1 MESIITLRKSID
13 ARLAQLNLK
22 AQPKNLYEPIGYL
35 LALGGKRFRPLLV
48 LLTAQ
53 LRGARNPQA
62 LDPALAVEVF
72 HNFTLMH
79 DDIMDA
85 APLRRGQPA
94 VHEKWN
100 QNTAIL
106 SGDAMFVKAYQLI
119 TKMDPSYL
127 LSALDRFNETA
138 LQVCEGQ
145 QLDMDFEQLVN
156 VSQADYLEMIRLK
169 TAVLLGFS
177 MELGG
182 LIGGFDRQDQ
192 QRLYVVGENLG
203 LGFQLMDDL
212 LDVYG
217 DQQKVGKQVGGDI
230 IANKK
235 TFLMI
240 NALDLA
246 GTDVRSQLNGWISM
260 RDADPME
267 KVAGVKNIFDD
278 LGIPQLVK
286 IKMDT
291 YFDEAFRLLKTIDCD
306 KEGLDVFNNFA
317 KSLIKREG

>member
-1 MESIITLRKSID
+1 MKSIFTLRKSIN
-13 ARLAQLNLK
+13 ARLDQLNLK
-22 AQPKNLYEPIGYL
+22 AQPKNLYEPISYL

-53 LRGARNPQA
+53 LKGTYNSQI
-62 LDPALAVEVF
+62 LDPALAIEVF

-85 APLRRGQPA
+85 APLRRGKPA

-119 TKMDPSYL
+119 TKINPSHL
-127 LSALDRFNETA
+127 VLAMDRFNETA

-145 QLDMDFEQLVN
+145 QLDMDFEQLAE
-156 VSQADYLEMIRLK
+156 VSKEDYLEMIRLK

-182 LIGGFDRQDQ
+182 LMGGFNRKDQ
-192 QRLYVVGENLG
+192 HRLYGVGENLG

-230 IANKK
+230 VSNKK

-246 GTDVRSQLNGWISM
+246 RTEVRSQLDSWISM
-260 RDADPME
+260 GHADPEE
-267 KVAGVKNIFDD
+267 KVVAVKKIYDHLGVPE
-278 LGIPQLVK
+278 LLK
-286 IKMDT
+286 IKMDA
-291 YFDEAFRLLKTIDCD
+291 YFEEAFRLLNTIDCN
-306 KEGLDVFNNFA
+306 KEGLEIFTHFA
-317 KSLIKREG
+317 RGLIKREG

>member
-13 ARLAQLNLK
+13 TRLVQLEVK
-22 AQPKNLYEPIGYL
+22 AQPRNLYEPIGYL

-53 LRGARNPQA
+53 LRGMQNPKA

-85 APLRRGQPA
+85 APLRRGQPS

-119 TKMDPSYL
+119 TKIDPSYL
-127 LSALDRFNETA
+127 LLAMNRFNETA
-138 LQVCEGQ
+138 LEVCEGQ
-145 QLDMDFEQLVN
+145 QLDMDFEQIVD

-182 LIGGFDRQDQ
+182 IMGGFGREDQ
-192 QRLYVVGENLG
+192 ERLYKVGENLG

-260 RDADPME
+260 RDVDSME
-267 KVAGVKNIFDD
+267 KVAGVKNIFND

-286 IKMDT
+286 IKMDA

-306 KEGLDVFNNFA
+306 KEGLDFFNNFA

>member
-1 MESIITLRKSID
+1 MESIITLRKLID
-13 ARLAQLNLK
+13 ARVVQLEVK
-22 AQPKNLYEPIGYL
+22 AQPRNLYEPISYL

-53 LRGARNPQA
+53 LRGTYNSQG

-119 TKMDPSYL
+119 TKIHPSYL
-127 LSALDRFNETA
+127 SLAMDRFNETA

-145 QLDMDFEQLVN
+145 QLDMDFEQLTK

-182 LIGGFDRQDQ
+182 LMGGFSRKDQ
-192 QRLYVVGENLG
+192 QRLYEVGENLG

-246 GTDVRSQLNGWISM
+246 ETDERSQLNGWISM
-260 RDADPME
+260 RDADSEE
-267 KVAGVKNIFDD
+267 KVAAVKKIYDL
-278 LGIPQLVK
+278 LGIPELVR
-286 IKMDT
+286 IKMDA
-291 YFDEAFRLLKTIDCD
+291 YFDEAFRLLKTINCNK
-306 KEGLDVFNNFA
+306 KELEVFNHFA
-317 KSLIKREG
+317 SSLIKREG

>member
-1 MESIITLRKSID
+1 MESIVTLRKSID
-13 ARLAQLNLK
+13 KRLAQLELK
-22 AQPKNLYEPIGYL
+22 AQPKNLYEPISYL

-53 LRGARNPQA
+53 LRGTFSSQI
-62 LDPALAVEVF
+62 LDPAIAVEVF

-79 DDIMDA
+79 DDIMDT

-119 TKMDPSYL
+119 TKISPGHLPLAME
-127 LSALDRFNETA
+127 RFNETA

-145 QLDMDFEQLVN
+145 QLDMDFEQFSE
-156 VSQADYLEMIRLK
+156 VSQTDYLEMIRLK

-182 LIGGFDRQDQ
+182 LMGGFDRKDQ
-192 QRLYVVGENLG
+192 QQLYEVGENLG

-217 DQQKVGKQVGGDI
+217 DQQKIGKQVGGDI

-246 GTDVRSQLNGWISM
+246 GTDVRRQLNVWISI
-260 RDADPME
+260 RDVDPKE
-267 KVAGVKNIFDD
+267 KVAAVKNIYDR
-278 LGIPQLVK
+278 LKIPDLVK
-286 IKMDT
+286 IKMNT
-291 YFDEAFRLLKTIDCD
+291 YFDEAFRLLEIIDCN
-306 KEGLDVFNNFA
+306 KEGLEIFNNFA
-317 KSLIKREG
+317 RGLIVREG

>member
-1 MESIITLRKSID
+1 MESIIALRKSID
-13 ARLAQLNLK
+13 TRLARLDLK
-22 AQPKNLYEPIGYL
+22 GHPKNLYEPISYL

-53 LRGARNPQA
+53 LRGSLTSQI
-62 LDPALAVEVF
+62 LDPAIAVEVF

-119 TKMDPSYL
+119 TKISPGH
-127 LSALDRFNETA
+127 LSLAISRFNETA

-145 QLDMDFEQLVN
+145 QLDMDFEQFSE
-156 VSQADYLEMIRLK
+156 VSQTDYLEMIRLK

-182 LIGGFDRQDQ
+182 LMGGFDRKDQ
-192 QRLYVVGENLG
+192 QKLYEVGENLG
-203 LGFQLMDDL
+203 LGFQLMDDF

-217 DQQKVGKQVGGDI
+217 DHQKVGKQVGGDI

-246 GTDVRSQLNGWISM
+246 GTDVRCQLNGWVSK
-260 RDADPME
+260 RNVDPKE
-267 KVAGVKNIFDD
+267 KVAAVKNIYDR
-278 LGIPQLVK
+278 LKIPDRVK
-286 IKMDT
+286 IKMNA
-291 YFDEAFRLLKTIDCD
+291 YFDKAFKLLKIIDCNKD
-306 KEGLDVFNNFA
+306 GLEIFNHFA
-317 KSLIKREG
+317 RGLIVREG